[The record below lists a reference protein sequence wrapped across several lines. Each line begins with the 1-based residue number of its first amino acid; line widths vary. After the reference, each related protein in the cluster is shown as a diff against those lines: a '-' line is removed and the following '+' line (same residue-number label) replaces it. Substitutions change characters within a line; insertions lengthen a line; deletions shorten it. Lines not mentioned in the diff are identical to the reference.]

1 MTESQYKSTPGKT
14 ILCVFIYI
22 VSGLIASY
30 FIGSLIQ
37 FIIYNCLFP
46 QGYLMDDPIVEI
58 IYKIYLLSILISPL
72 IVTHFT
78 RKYLIKTYPSLTA
91 SSTTAVLY
99 MSFLYLISIFISLL
113 FIANFFMF
121 ALYLGLY
128 FYYLFKTKP
137 TVPVDRD
144 DNDDLSKG

>member
-14 ILCVFIYI
+14 ILCVIVYI
-22 VSGLIASY
+22 VSVMLVSY
-30 FIGSLIQ
+30 FIGFLIQ

-46 QGYLMDDPIVEI
+46 QGYLMDDPIVGI
-58 IYKIYLLSILISPL
+58 VFKIYLLSTLISPL

-144 DNDDLSKG
+144 DSDDLSKG

>member
-14 ILCVFIYI
+14 ILCVIVYI
-22 VSGLIASY
+22 VSVILVSY
-30 FIGSLIQ
+30 FIGFLIQ

-46 QGYLMDDPIVEI
+46 QGYLMDDPIVGI
-58 IYKIYLLSILISPL
+58 VFKIYLLSTLISPL

-144 DNDDLSKG
+144 DSDDLSKG

>member
-1 MTESQYKSTPGKT
+1 MTESQYKSTLGKT
-14 ILCVFIYI
+14 ILCVIVYI
-22 VSGLIASY
+22 VSVILVSY
-30 FIGSLIQ
+30 FIGFLIQ

-46 QGYLMDDPIVEI
+46 QGYLMDDPIVGI
-58 IYKIYLLSILISPL
+58 VFKIYLLSTLISPL

-144 DNDDLSKG
+144 DSDDLSKG

>member
-14 ILCVFIYI
+14 ILCVIVYI
-22 VSGLIASY
+22 VSVILVSY
-30 FIGSLIQ
+30 FIGFLIQ

-78 RKYLIKTYPSLTA
+78 RKYLIKSYPSLTA

-137 TVPVDRD
+137 TVAVDKD